1 MRHFRT
7 LAILLFSSVIF
18 FYACKDN
25 KQISEIKEAE
35 ETNVSDTPTDAAP
48 TNANSAEAAQNTAGV
63 FHYTC
68 SNGCAGGSA
77 SAGNCAICGNTLS
90 HNQAYHSNT
99 NNTPTA
105 APFSTGA
112 NNNISGVFHY
122 TCPKGCAGGSGSAGN
137 CATCGTTLAHNQAF
151 HQ

>member
-1 MRHFRT
+1 MKHFRK
-7 LAILLFSSVIF
+7 LAILFFSSVIF

-25 KQISEIKEAE
+25 RQISEIKEAE
-35 ETNVSDTPTDAAP
+35 ESSVSDTPSDAA
-48 TNANSAEAAQNTAGV
+48 TSNANSAEAVQTAGGV
-63 FHYTC
+63 FHYIC
-68 SNGCAGGSA
+68 NDGCAGGSA
-77 SAGNCAICGNTLS
+77 SAGNCATCGKPLA

-105 APFSTGA
+105 APFATGA
-112 NNNISGVFHY
+112 NNNTAGVFHY

-137 CATCGTTLAHNQAF
+137 CAICGTTLAHNQAF